1 MIEKFKRQMLKC
13 LFLIIIIL
21 MLRWNSTGGK
31 SLRVN
36 LFQFYKNFFNNL
48 QKLSDIF
55 INNLNHQMNIFS
67 IHKIEYPWSS
77 LLLHLGS
84 YIHSTFDTVFLKNQ
98 WTFCYDRYNNFD
110 HYVLN
115 FGFFG
120 WLLTWQV
127 GI

>member
-84 YIHSTFDTVFLKNQ
+84 YIHSTS
-98 WTFCYDRYNNFD
+98 Y
-110 HYVLN
+110 
-115 FGFFG
+115 
-120 WLLTWQV
+120 LTQYFWRISEHFV
-127 GI
+127 MTDIKISTIMF